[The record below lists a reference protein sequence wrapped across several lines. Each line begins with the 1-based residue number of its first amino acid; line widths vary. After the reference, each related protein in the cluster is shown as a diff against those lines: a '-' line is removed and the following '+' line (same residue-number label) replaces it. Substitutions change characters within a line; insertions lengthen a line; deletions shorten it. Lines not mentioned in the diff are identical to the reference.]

1 MVTHKFFTAKLAA
14 NLVAGSTGGF
24 WGVLL
29 RALLPPIINL
39 LENSGLRL
47 VNVQAVNF
55 TTAQDR
61 EAFDKAQSVSLD
73 ATYVAS
79 LTKEQRIAGSKD
91 FRSKFKKFVTF
102 GFVKPKSK

>member
-55 TTAQDR
+55 TTDKDQN
-61 EAFDKAQSVSLD
+61 EFDQAHGVSLD
-73 ATYVAS
+73 AAIVAS
-79 LTKEQRIAGSKD
+79 LTKEQRIASSKD